1 MIADQKHK
9 TVAAGKRIL
18 ALDYGQKRVGVAV
31 SDVLLLMAHGRE
43 TLQYKSRGE
52 LLERLH
58 ALVEREDVGLIVI
71 GLPRNM
77 NGTEGEMSEKVR
89 TFMSALA
96 EQEQIPVVA
105 WDERL
110 SSRQAERTLSDLG
123 KSVRQ
128 QRGMVDQLAAVFI
141 LQNYLDRL
149 ATQRNQNA

>member
-1 MIADQKHK
+1 MIANQNPEA
-9 TVAAGKRIL
+9 VPSGKRIL

-31 SDVLLLMAHGRE
+31 SDVLLFMAHGRE
-43 TLQYKSRGE
+43 TLHYQSRRE

-58 ALVEREDVGLIVI
+58 KIVEQERIGLIVI

-89 TFMSALA
+89 VFMSTLA
-96 EQEQIPVVA
+96 EQEQLPVVP

-110 SSRQAERTLSDLG
+110 SSRQAERTLADLG
-123 KSVRQ
+123 KSARQ

-141 LQNYLDRL
+141 LQSYLDHL
-149 ATQRNQNA
+149 ATQRNQNT